1 MVLALLFVGVLLVR
15 HHGLIAG
22 AGSSQAPQMSST
34 PGASAAA
41 TESVPP
47 ASIAASPTPTL
58 APEPTL
64 TGVVPGPDATVPPG
78 VPVLPGPGIGGLAG
92 IWESHGLTCQSWP
105 GSFPGTAGGYTLHCQ
120 GGDAT
125 ANVDVVAEAVYW
137 TPSAVQTISLSITS
151 HDGQAIDGAA
161 QAKDLF
167 LPSISATVGD
177 SGQAW
182 AQDQIGAAACGKGC
196 SQVMAGGEITVTAGL
211 LGFQQLDVVAVAG
224 GQP

>member
-1 MVLALLFVGVLLVR
+1 MKYVVTNVRKEWSNQGTRHEHIEGVCTS
-15 HHGLIAG
+15 GG
-22 AGSSQAPQMSST
+22 A
-34 PGASAAA
+34 
-41 TESVPP
+41 
-47 ASIAASPTPTL
+47 
-58 APEPTL
+58 
-64 TGVVPGPDATVPPG
+64 
-78 VPVLPGPGIGGLAG
+78 
-92 IWESHGLTCQSWP
+92 H
-105 GSFPGTAGGYTLHCQ
+105 YT
-120 GGDAT
+120 
-125 ANVDVVAEAVYW
+125 W